1 MVSSVLAL
9 DWFLLFISVD
19 GMSEAG
25 NKRTIVIVGGVAG
38 GASAAT
44 RARRMNEHAEI
55 ILIEKDD
62 HVSFA
67 NCGLPYHIGGEI
79 AERAKLLVAT
89 PEFLRKRFRIDVRV
103 AQEVTEI
110 DRERKE
116 VAIQQRES
124 LESYRLAY
132 DKLILSPGASP
143 IIPPI
148 PGVDADNVLTL
159 RNLADMDRI
168 KAYVDSGK
176 LKRAIV
182 VGSGFIGLEMVE
194 QLVRREVETALVELQ
209 SHVLPMMDPE
219 MTEPIKAELVSHGV
233 ELYLGT
239 SVESITTD
247 ENGLAC
253 GVKLSDGSQLE
264 GDLVIL
270 GIGVR
275 SNSQLA
281 VSANLETGRSGAI
294 VTNNLMQT
302 SDPDI
307 YAVGDAVEYIYGP
320 TGEPARIAMAGPA
333 NRAGRL
339 AGQHAAVDDA
349 EPMQEVW
356 GTAIVRVFG
365 ISAGFTGLTGSL
377 ADRLGVESAHATV
390 VAKNHA
396 GYFPGSEMMTLKL
409 SYSPEN
415 GRVLGCQVVGGEGCD
430 KRLDVVATAMHFGG
444 DVRRLA
450 GVDLAYA
457 PPFGSAKD
465 PVHLAS
471 FVASNALDGIES
483 FCDAGADLSGRK
495 VLDVRTLSEVESK
508 PFAGVD
514 SVIHIP
520 VDELRDRIIELGEP
534 SDGDP
539 WVITCAVGIRG
550 HIAARIL
557 TQHGF
562 RVQNLSGGATVRQR
576 AWDSQQ
582 NG

>member
-1 MVSSVLAL
+1 
-9 DWFLLFISVD
+9 
-19 GMSEAG
+19 
-25 NKRTIVIVGGVAG
+25 
-38 GASAAT
+38 
-44 RARRMNEHAEI
+44 MNEHAEI
-55 ILIEKDD
+55 ILIEKED

-79 AERAKLLVAT
+79 TERAKLLVAT

-116 VAIQQRES
+116 VVIQQRDSQES
-124 LESYRLAY
+124 NRLAY

-143 IIPPI
+143 IIPHI
-148 PGVDADNVLTL
+148 TGVDADNVLTL
-159 RNLADMDRI
+159 RNLSDMDRI
-168 KAYVDSGK
+168 KAYVDSGR

-194 QLVRREVETALVELQ
+194 QLVRREVKTALVELQ

-233 ELYLGT
+233 DLHLGT
-239 SVESITTD
+239 AVESITTD

-253 GVKLSDGSQLE
+253 GVILSDGSQLE

-281 VSANLETGRSGAI
+281 VNANLETGRSGAI

-307 YAVGDAVEYIYGP
+307 YAVGDAVEYVYGP

-365 ISAGFTGLTGSL
+365 ISAGFTGLTGAL

-495 VLDVRTLSEVESK
+495 CSMFAHFPRSNQSHLLGLIRWSIFPSMSYEIGSASWVNRPMMTSGSSRARSGSEVIL
-508 PFAGVD
+508 P
-514 SVIHIP
+514 
-520 VDELRDRIIELGEP
+520 
-534 SDGDP
+534 
-539 WVITCAVGIRG
+539 RG
-550 HIAARIL
+550 
-557 TQHGF
+557 F
-562 RVQNLSGGATVRQR
+562 
-576 AWDSQQ
+576 
-582 NG
+582 